1 MKCGSRQPTGEPCKR
16 WLGPLSAIVLA
27 CPLAI
32 AACSSSEP
40 PGEISD
46 PNAANAGNGGA
57 SGSGSGAG
65 GSAIDGF
72 FAACEIGEST
82 CNGNEAVPCSGGSAG
97 RDCAAE
103 GLRCVERL
111 GCVACLSGEGSC
123 DDGHARICKRDGSGF
138 EEFECDAL
146 QGLTCEPDGCKGVCS
161 PAALG
166 TSYIGCEYYP
176 TVTPNP
182 VFSGFEFA
190 VAVANNG
197 TDSANV
203 YVTRG
208 AQTITSTVV
217 PGGELGFIELP
228 WVSELKGGDQNAC
241 QIPPALGG
249 SQLLEHGAY
258 RLRTDR
264 PVSVYQ
270 FNPLRYELT
279 PTPEGC
285 PLRNDCPGAPP
296 RPDEGCLSFSN
307 DATLLLPSN
316 VLTGSYRALAWP
328 SSGAGQAF
336 ISVVGTRPNTR
347 VHIEGRGDFVA
358 GGGLDASGTGDI
370 VLGAGDVL
378 QLISAPIQGR
388 VFGAD
393 PSGSVIEADAPVQVI
408 SGSSC
413 GFVPAATTNACDHL
427 EQAMLPVETLGKDY
441 LVTFPA
447 APGSRSPHVVRILPV
462 LPDTEIQFEPPLPGQ
477 GASVVRSPEQGPL
490 QIDALLQDVRVRSSA
505 PVLIAHYM
513 QGQESVDSGAGDPS
527 MAIAVPQAQYRS
539 DYIFAVSRTYDYNF
553 VNVVAP
559 LDATVL
565 LDGEAL
571 PSSEFVAIGST
582 PYAVARHLLPDDREV
597 FRIESSVP
605 FGIDVY
611 GYGQF
616 TSYMYPGG
624 LDLKRINP
632 PVIR

>member
-1 MKCGSRQPTGEPCKR
+1 LPCA
-16 WLGPLSAIVLA
+16 S
-27 CPLAI
+27 
-32 AACSSSEP
+32 
-40 PGEISD
+40 
-46 PNAANAGNGGA
+46 GA
-57 SGSGSGAG
+57 SGA
-65 GSAIDGF
+65 
-72 FAACEIGEST
+72 T
-82 CNGNEAVPCSGGSAG
+82 V
-97 RDCAAE
+97 RDCTAE
-103 GLRCVERL
+103 GLRCVEGL
-111 GCVACLSGEGSC
+111 GCVSCFAGEGSC
-123 DDGHARICKRDGSGF
+123 EDGHARVCKKDGSGF
-138 EEFECDAL
+138 EEFTCDPL
-146 QGLTCEPDGCKGVCS
+146 QGLSCEPDGCKGPCS

-166 TSYIGCEYYP
+166 TSYIGCEYFP

-182 VFSGFEFA
+182 VFSGFQFA
-190 VAVANNG
+190 VAVANTG
-197 TDSANV
+197 SDEAHV

-208 AQTITSTVV
+208 GQAVTNAVV
-217 PGGELGFIELP
+217 PGGELRMIELP

-241 QIPPALGG
+241 QVPPALGG
-249 SQLLEHGAY
+249 SQALASGAY

-270 FNPLRYELT
+270 FNPLRYELS
-279 PTPEGC
+279 PIPEGC

-296 RPDEGCLSFSN
+296 RPEEGCLSFSN

-316 VLTGSYRALAWP
+316 VLSGSYRALAWP

-336 ISVVGTRPNTR
+336 VSIVGTRPNTHVR
-347 VHIEGRGDFVA
+347 VEGRGAFVA
-358 GGGLDASGTGDI
+358 GGGVDAAGNGDV
-370 VLGAGDVL
+370 VLGEGDVL
-378 QLISAPIQGR
+378 QLIAAPGTGQSY
-388 VFGAD
+388 GAD

-413 GFVPAATTNACDHL
+413 GFVPTPTTDACDHL
-427 EQAMLPVETLGKDY
+427 EQSMLPLETLGQNY

-462 LPDTEIQFEPPLPGQ
+462 VAGTELQFEPPLPGL
-477 GASVVRSPEQGPL
+477 GASAVRSPEQGPL
-490 QIDALLQDVRVRSSA
+490 QIDSLSQDVRIAANQPIV
-505 PVLIAHYM
+505 VAHYM
-513 QGQESVDSGAGDPS
+513 QGQASVDSGAGDPS
-527 MAIAVPQAQYRS
+527 MAIAVPAAQYRN

-582 PYAVARHLLPDDREV
+582 SFAVARHQLPADREV
-597 FRIESSVP
+597 FRIESSAP

-632 PVIR
+632 RVIR